1 MSLISA
7 VELYTAD
14 FAEIFFRFFQIFV
27 LCAHIPII
35 LKILLVKSAHPSYF
49 REGKIFMNC
58 HGLLGTTMIGKPTFH
73 G

>member
-1 MSLISA
+1 MCFMHRIYTTVMSLISA

-14 FAEIFFRFFQIFV
+14 FAEIFFLFCQIFV

-49 REGKIFMNC
+49 REGKISRIVMDC
-58 HGLLGTTMIGKPTFH
+58 
-73 G
+73 